1 MALGIAPGLH
11 ATATR
16 ASQSIFVSPLKKTVM
31 KRSEQTRDEM
41 VYGNVVVSAVYT
53 KGFKILYSMTQ
64 HTYANGIDTMF
75 QLALDQVAKIMETS
89 DRVINIDTLKS
100 LMHRKGL
107 NLRFLWVLL
116 TKVKLKQSRDLIMA
130 AILVRTMRR
139 IINEEVKI
147 GSAT

>member
-1 MALGIAPGLH
+1 
-11 ATATR
+11 
-16 ASQSIFVSPLKKTVM
+16 M
-31 KRSEQTRDEM
+31 KRSEQNRDEM

-75 QLALDQVAKIMETS
+75 QLSLDQVAKIMETS
-89 DRVINIDTLKS
+89 DRVLNIDTLKS

-116 TKVKLKQSRDLIMA
+116 TKVKLKQSRDLIMV